1 MKYKY
6 LLLTLALAFSLT
18 ACQNTESAKTTESM
32 EVIENAKTEESSD
45 FPESSVTEEETS
57 EESATE
63 AEEVAVE
70 EPTDT
75 ETTTTEEVA
84 GESADATSD
93 YTYTDLD
100 AVKYAKQSVNV
111 RSLPTTDGEKLGAL
125 SASQEVKVTGQ
136 CNETGWYRIEFEG
149 NVAYASNNY
158 LVDEK
163 PSTTASASSSSN
175 ASGSH
180 PEWTKGKTWTA
191 SNGVVLKIKDE
202 YAHWDF
208 NIATNRMAFDSSE
221 ILIIDD
227 LDLRPGTPDFDAI
240 VEFEYGTG
248 AFQGGTEKMKISAAD
263 LPLVATPATKQTSA
277 PKTDSW
283 NAYVA
288 QFNPLWKYQSTGSYE
303 SAIPQLQNYGT
314 GIGLISGIG
323 DGYIFNLDWI
333 GDCWKLTLT
342 GYPTELQWN
351 AIRNSIRLVSPDAEA
366 IYNAIYNEGY
376 YDTGFANDDVWY
388 SFGGSEALCVSP
400 ATTSY
405 FTVCFK

>member
-1 MKYKY
+1 MRKSTVMAM
-6 LLLTLALAFSLT
+6 LLLSVSLI
-18 ACQNTESAKTTESM
+18 ACDNQEAVEVAENTEITENIDSNET
-32 EVIENAKTEESSD
+32 EVDPALETEE
-45 FPESSVTEEETS
+45 VS
-57 EESATE
+57 EEVE

-111 RSLPTTDGEKLGAL
+111 RSLPTTDGEKLGVL

-191 SNGVVLKIKDE
+191 SNGVVLKVKDE

-221 ILIIDD
+221 ILIIDGD
-227 LDLRPGTPDFDAI
+227 MRPGSDYFNAI

-248 AFQGGTEKMKISAAD
+248 AFQGGVDKMHISPAD

-283 NAYVA
+283 NNYVA
-288 QFNPLWKYQSTGSYE
+288 LFNPLWKYQSTGSYE
-303 SAIPQLQNYGT
+303 SDLPQLQNYGT

-351 AIRNSIRLVSPDAEA
+351 AVRNSIRLVSPDGESL
-366 IYNAIYNEGY
+366 YNTLYNDSY
-376 YDTGFANDDVWY
+376 NDTLAYDTWT
-388 SFGGSEALCVSP
+388 SIGGSELKVQVSDYVYY
-400 ATTSY
+400 Y
-405 FTVCFK
+405 FR

>member
-1 MKYKY
+1 M
-6 LLLTLALAFSLT
+6 
-18 ACQNTESAKTTESM
+18 
-32 EVIENAKTEESSD
+32 
-45 FPESSVTEEETS
+45 
-57 EESATE
+57 
-63 AEEVAVE
+63 
-70 EPTDT
+70 
-75 ETTTTEEVA
+75 
-84 GESADATSD
+84 
-93 YTYTDLD
+93 
-100 AVKYAKQSVNV
+100 
-111 RSLPTTDGEKLGAL
+111 

-191 SNGVVLKIKDE
+191 SNGVVLKVKDE

-248 AFQGGTEKMKISAAD
+248 AYQGGTEKMKISAAD

-288 QFNPLWKYQSTGSYE
+288 QFNPLWKYQATGSYE

-314 GIGLISGIG
+314 GIGLVTGIG

-333 GDCWKLTLT
+333 GDCWKLTLR

-351 AIRNSIRLVSPDAEA
+351 AVRNSLRNVSPDGESL
-366 IYNAIYNEGY
+366 YNTLYNDSY
-376 YDTGFANDDVWY
+376 NDTLAYDTWT
-388 SFGGSEALCVSP
+388 SIGGSELKVQVSDYVY
-400 ATTSY
+400 Y
-405 FTVCFK
+405 FFR